1 MSGVSVDRGRL
12 ARQILIDIARRRQR
26 PGTGSL
32 VAALE
37 RSSTVRW
44 PDLETTLSGIPWA
57 VAGAVAARRY
67 MPERATTDIDVIV
80 PVTHA
85 AEARRRFQEAGYVRL
100 GDLAIGGTAWRSPTG
115 AVVDLIEVAEPWWPV
130 AIAEAQRNRDAEG
143 FPILTLPYL
152 TLMKLLASRV
162 QDLADVSRMLGLAS
176 DADLD
181 RVRSTVREHAPDLVD
196 DLESLIALGR
206 LEMEGQEP
214 SPGSGTT
221 R

>member
-1 MSGVSVDRGRL
+1 MSDGSVDRGRL

-32 VAALE
+32 VAAME

-44 PDLETTLSGIPWA
+44 PDLGTTLFGIPWA
-57 VAGAVAARRY
+57 VAGAMAARRY
-67 MPERATTDIDVIV
+67 MPERATADIDVVV
-80 PVTHA
+80 PVTY
-85 AEARRRFQEAGYVRL
+85 AEAARRRLEEAGYVRL
-100 GDLAIGGTAWRSPTG
+100 GELAIGGTAWRSPTG
-115 AVVDLIEVAEPWWPV
+115 AVVGLIEGAESWWPL
-130 AIAEAQRNRDAEG
+130 AIAEAQRNRDAQG

-181 RVRSTVREHAPDLVD
+181 RVRSTVREHAPDLAD

-206 LEMEGQEP
+206 LEMQDQE
-214 SPGSGTT
+214 SAPGSGTT
-221 R
+221 G